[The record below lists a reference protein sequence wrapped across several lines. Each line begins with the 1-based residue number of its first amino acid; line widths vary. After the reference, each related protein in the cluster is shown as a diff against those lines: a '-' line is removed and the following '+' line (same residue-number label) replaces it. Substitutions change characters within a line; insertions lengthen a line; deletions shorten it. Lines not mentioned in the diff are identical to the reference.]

1 MPTLVKLH
9 DLTFKPF
16 ISATEI
22 EKRTI
27 EIGKE
32 ISNKFAGE
40 KPLFIAILNGAF
52 VFAADLVRAC
62 NIPSEIAFIKL
73 TSYHG
78 LESSG
83 TVKTIIG
90 LDINIENR
98 HIVIIE
104 DIVDSGRTMHH
115 FINDLKQKKPA
126 SISLATLLIKPG
138 ALQFPIKPEYIGFE
152 IPTKFVIGYGLDYD
166 GLGRNYADIYH
177 LKEN

>member
-1 MPTLVKLH
+1 MPNLVKLH
-9 DLTFKPF
+9 DLSFEPF
-16 ISATEI
+16 ITATQI
-22 EKRTI
+22 EKRVA
-27 EIGKE
+27 EIGQE
-32 ISNKFAGE
+32 ISIKFKDQ

-62 NIPSEIAFIKL
+62 DLESEIIFIKL

-83 TVKTIIG
+83 TVKTVFG
-90 LDINIENR
+90 LDVDLKNR
-98 HIVIIE
+98 HVIIIE

-115 FINDLKQKKPA
+115 FFNDLKEKSPA

-138 ALQFPIKPEYIGFE
+138 ALQFPIEPEYIGFE

-166 GLGRNYADIYH
+166 GLGRNFEDIYH
-177 LKEN
+177 LKE

>member
-1 MPTLVKLH
+1 MSKLVKLH
-9 DLTFKPF
+9 DLTFEPF
-16 ISATEI
+16 ISAAAI
-22 EKRTI
+22 KRRTT

-32 ISNKFAGE
+32 ISIKFADK

-62 NIPSEIAFIKL
+62 NLQSETIFIKL

-83 TVKTIIG
+83 TVKTMIG
-90 LDINIENR
+90 LDMDIENR

-115 FINDLKQKKPA
+115 FINDLKEKKPA

-138 ALQFPIKPEYIGFE
+138 ALQFPIKPEYVGFE

-166 GLGRNYADIYH
+166 GLGRNYPDIYH
-177 LKEN
+177 LKE

>member
-1 MPTLVKLH
+1 MPKLVKLH
-9 DLTFKPF
+9 DLSFEPF
-16 ISATEI
+16 ITAAQI
-22 EKRTI
+22 KQRI
-27 EIGKE
+27 DEIGKE
-32 ISNKFAGE
+32 ISNKFEGQR
-40 KPLFIAILNGAF
+40 PLFIAILNGAF

-62 NIPSEIAFIKL
+62 DIESEIIFIRL

-83 TVKTIIG
+83 TIKTVIG
-90 LDINIENR
+90 LDVDIKDR
-98 HIVIIE
+98 HIIIIE

-115 FINDLKQKKPA
+115 FYNDLKEKSPA

-166 GLGRNYADIYH
+166 GLGRNYGDIYH

>member
-1 MPTLVKLH
+1 MAELVKLH
-9 DLTFKPF
+9 DLTFEPF
-16 ISATEI
+16 ISATSI
-22 EKRTI
+22 EKRI
-27 EIGKE
+27 AEIGKE
-32 ISNKFAGE
+32 ISTKFIDK

-62 NIPSEIAFIKL
+62 NIQSEIVFIKL
-73 TSYHG
+73 TSYNG

-83 TVKTIIG
+83 TVKTMIG
-90 LDINIENR
+90 LDMDIENR
-98 HIVIIE
+98 HIVIVE

-115 FINDLKQKKPA
+115 FINDLNEKNPA

-166 GLGRNYADIYH
+166 GLGRNYPDIYH
-177 LKEN
+177 LKE